1 MSTYIIPPFQPRPSK
16 PPRRSISRNWKTL
29 RSLQIFPYRR
39 RNLPNSNAPCARFR
53 LWRKDLTAREKQV
66 ELLKALEK
74 ETYRQAETLQKT
86 VELQRIVFGLRAQ
99 VHQISVSFAQAE
111 NNVIEEYRPE
121 SSLLLVS
128 KATAT
133 SSSNPPP
140 IDVHVHPRYIPSK
153 TTYLEIV
160 SCPSSPLSFP
170 SPSISS
176 APSPASPLF
185 QPYTPNIVP
194 CSPSADDTA
203 TLHLA
208 NITETLNL
216 FFNDD
221 YCYRALNSS
230 FKNRKRGHRR
240 RRHKH

>member
-1 MSTYIIPPFQPRPSK
+1 MSTYIIPPFQPRPSN
-16 PPRRSISRNWKTL
+16 PPRRSISRNWKSL
-29 RSLQIFPYRR
+29 RLLHIFPYRR

-74 ETYRQAETLQKT
+74 ETYQQAETLQKT
-86 VELQRIVFGLRAQ
+86 VELQRVVFRLRAQ
-99 VHQISVSFAQAE
+99 VHQISVSFAQTA
-111 NNVIEEYRPE
+111 NNIVEEYQPE

-128 KATAT
+128 KPTAT
-133 SSSNPPP
+133 SSSNRLP
-140 IDVHVHPRYIPSK
+140 IGFHVHPRYIPSK
-153 TTYLEIV
+153 TMYLEIV

-170 SPSISS
+170 SPSTSS
-176 APSPASPLF
+176 APSPTSPLF
-185 QPYTPNIVP
+185 QPYTPEIVP
-194 CSPSADDTA
+194 CSPSADETA

-208 NITETLNL
+208 NITETLNI

-230 FKNRKRGHRR
+230 FKKRKRGHR
-240 RRHKH
+240 